1 MLYNLQINNIA
12 LHIRNKITTHRLQGF
27 IIYNYINAKLTLTEL
42 QNTVLI
48 CQIVIYHNMW
58 SSDNI
63 LNNLSTK
70 RFGLVLELS

>member
-1 MLYNLQINNIA
+1 
-12 LHIRNKITTHRLQGF
+12 LQGF